1 MTSTGS
7 LKDLEGALQARLDQL
22 AADTGVVGA
31 VVAVQQGDKT
41 VSAATGL
48 TNVRTGQPVTT
59 DTIFQVGSITKVYT
73 ATLVMQLVDEGL
85 VDLDQPVAS
94 YLPDFTTAD
103 KSAAA
108 TVTTRQLLS
117 HTSGMDGDVFDDFG
131 RGDDCIEKYVAGM
144 STLAQTSPP
153 GAFFSYCNSG
163 FVLLGRLVE
172 HFRGMSWDAALRKH
186 LLTPLGLT
194 DTVTLPDE
202 AILRPVAVGHLGTGE
217 NGAQQVAPIYHLTR
231 ALGPAG
237 VVTAPAAEV
246 LAFAR
251 MHLNDGAAPDGTQ
264 VLSPA
269 SVKAM
274 RELQVRMDDPLTLG
288 DGWGLGWILYTLGN
302 PPVIGHDGSTI
313 GQQAYMRIVPDHD
326 LVIVLLSNGG
336 GMGALFEK
344 LVRPLLRELVGAELN
359 GLPEPKTGVDVDVTP
374 FLGIFERAG
383 VHTTIR
389 RDDDGKLWIESKP
402 TGPLAAALPAEPP
415 RELLP
420 LDETTLIT
428 AESDPRIGRHITM
441 KFLEPSEAGFRYVH
455 AGARATPRVS
465 D

>member
-7 LKDLEGALQARLDQL
+7 LADLEGTLQARLDQL
-22 AADTGVVGA
+22 AADAGVVGA

-41 VSAATGL
+41 VAAATGVA
-48 TNVRTGQPVTT
+48 NVRTGQPVAT
-59 DTIFQVGSITKVYT
+59 DTIFQIGSISKVYT

-85 VDLDQPVAS
+85 VDLDTPVAS
-94 YLPDFTTAD
+94 YLPGFTTED
-103 KSAAA
+103 KDAAA
-108 TVTTRQLLS
+108 TVTVRQLLS

-144 STLAQTSPP
+144 ATLAQTSPP

-163 FVLLGRLVE
+163 FVLLGRIVE

-186 LLTPLGLT
+186 LLEPLGLK

-217 NGAQQVAPIYHLTR
+217 DGAQQVAPVYHLTR

-246 LAFAR
+246 IAFAR

-274 RELQVRMDDPLTLG
+274 RELQVRLDDPYTLG
-288 DGWGLGWILYTLGN
+288 DGWGLGWILYTLGT

-313 GQQAYMRIVPDHD
+313 GQQAYMRIVPDRD
-326 LVIVLLSNGG
+326 LVVVLLSNGG

-344 LVRPLLRELVGAELN
+344 LVRPLLRELAGAELN
-359 GLPEPKTGVDVDVTP
+359 PLPELRSGVEVDVSA
-374 FLGIFERAG
+374 FLGTYERSG
-383 VHTTIR
+383 VRSTISQ
-389 RDDDGKLWIESKP
+389 DDTGKIWIESKG
-402 TGPLAAALPAEPP
+402 TGPLAGTLPDEPP
-415 RELLP
+415 RELVAF
-420 LDETTLIT
+420 DDTTLIT
-428 AESDPRIGRHITM
+428 AEPDPRIGRHMTL
-441 KFLEPSEAGFRYVH
+441 KFLEPSDAGFRYVH

-465 D
+465 G